1 MRFRKPEEEEIQV
14 GLAPLIDI
22 VFLLLIFFMLTS
34 HFDVASGVLIRLPKM
49 AQKVQALDEKK
60 ITVVIDSQG
69 NPHLEGK
76 QMDLGKLSER
86 LREIV
91 NREGVVN
98 LILQADEDARHGKVV
113 RVMDLAKA
121 AGVRTIIIAARWAPE
136 KVF

>member
-1 MRFRKPEEEEIQV
+1 MMRFRKPDEEDIRL

-34 HFDVASGVLIRLPKM
+34 HFDVASGVLIRLPKV
-49 AQKVQALDEKK
+49 AQKVQDLDEKR
-60 ITVVIDSQG
+60 ITVVIDSEG

-76 QMDLGKLSER
+76 RIDLAKLKER

-91 NREGVVN
+91 NQQGVVN

-113 RVMDLAKA
+113 QVMDLAKA
-121 AGVRTIIIAARWAPE
+121 AGVRTIIIAARWTPR
-136 KVF
+136 

>member
-1 MRFRKPEEEEIQV
+1 MRFRKPEEEDIRL
-14 GLAPLIDI
+14 GLAPLIDV

-34 HFDVASGVLIRLPKM
+34 HFDVASGVLIRLPKV
-49 AQKVQALDEKK
+49 AQKVHELDEKR
-60 ITVVIDSQG
+60 ITVVIDSEG

-76 QMDLGKLSER
+76 RMEMGKLRER
-86 LREIV
+86 FQEIV

-98 LILQADEDARHGKVV
+98 LILQADENARHGKVV
-113 RVMDLAKA
+113 QVMDLAKA

>member
-1 MRFRKPEEEEIQV
+1 MRFLKPEEEDIRL

-34 HFDVASGVLIRLPKM
+34 HFDVASGVLIRLPKV
-49 AQKVQALDEKK
+49 AQRVQDLDEKR
-60 ITVVIDSQG
+60 ITVVIDSEG

-76 QMDLGKLSER
+76 RIELPKLSER

-91 NREGVVN
+91 NQQGIVSLV
-98 LILQADEDARHGKVV
+98 LQADEDARHGKVV
-113 RVMDLAKA
+113 QVMDLAKA
-121 AGVRTIIIAARWAPE
+121 AGVRTIIIAARWTPE